1 MILGLFFPEWQRFS
15 SFRCFKQRLSR
26 IKSGGNCSGQRYS
39 DGMLTIA
46 LTGGIG
52 SGKST
57 VSAMLREHGAA
68 IFDVDEAARSVLAP
82 GEPGVDDVAARWP
95 EVVAAGVVDRAA
107 LAHIVF
113 HNPAELAQLNAIVHP
128 RTWEKI
134 DADLTEYRRA
144 HPEGIAVVDIALL
157 ATSERR
163 DAFDLNVVVHADTET
178 RIRRLTQTRGMNE
191 KDARARIAAQVDE
204 DELRALADVWL
215 DNSGTPEHLREQ
227 VDALWARI
235 T

>member
-1 MILGLFFPEWQRFS
+1 
-15 SFRCFKQRLSR
+15 
-26 IKSGGNCSGQRYS
+26 
-39 DGMLTIA
+39 MLTVA

-57 VSAMLREHGAA
+57 VSAMLRELGAR
-68 IFDVDEAARSVLAP
+68 IFDVDEAARSVLAL
-82 GEPGVDDVAARWP
+82 GGPGVDDVAARWP
-95 EVVAAGVVDRAA
+95 EVVRAGVVDRAA
-107 LAHIVF
+107 LARIVF
-113 HNPAELAQLNAIVHP
+113 HNPAELAHLNAIVHP

-134 DADLTEYRRA
+134 DAELREYRHRQ
-144 HPEGIAVVDIALL
+144 PDGVAVVDIALL

-163 DAFDLNVVVHADTET
+163 DAFDLNVVVHADVET
-178 RIRRLTQTRGMNE
+178 RIRRLTETRGMDE

-227 VDALWARI
+227 VEALWARLI
-235 T
+235 

>member
-1 MILGLFFPEWQRFS
+1 
-15 SFRCFKQRLSR
+15 
-26 IKSGGNCSGQRYS
+26 
-39 DGMLTIA
+39 MLTIA

-144 HPEGIAVVDIALL
+144 HPAGIAVVDIALL

-178 RIRRLTQTRGMNE
+178 RIRRLTQTRGMDE

>member
-1 MILGLFFPEWQRFS
+1 
-15 SFRCFKQRLSR
+15 
-26 IKSGGNCSGQRYS
+26 
-39 DGMLTIA
+39 MLTIA

-128 RTWEKI
+128 RTWKRSMP
-134 DADLTEYRRA
+134 T
-144 HPEGIAVVDIALL
+144 
-157 ATSERR
+157 
-163 DAFDLNVVVHADTET
+163 
-178 RIRRLTQTRGMNE
+178 
-191 KDARARIAAQVDE
+191 
-204 DELRALADVWL
+204 
-215 DNSGTPEHLREQ
+215 
-227 VDALWARI
+227 
-235 T
+235 